1 MVCIIFIRSIVFLD
15 EVLPLIFELK
25 KAGLASKP
33 LFIANNRQTYE
44 YLRKNIVLY
53 EGIHSIGGRL
63 SYLYRYKNSYMNQI
77 YNIIVLRKYLYKKV
91 ISVETYDIG
100 NLLVSLLMAY
110 NRKILK
116 GKRIKS
122 LLFNRPYE
130 QSINNLEIYRIVRGE
145 SEKKEAGERVL
156 NGYDGIIMSHTK
168 EQYEVIYNQKLI
180 TDCPA
185 IRVGYTRGLLE
196 WQRFL
201 DKNTSRYFPEE
212 IKGPYFFFNLNR
224 VCRWMKEEDC
234 APSGEIFKESLLI
247 LKNFNDDIMT
257 VFKPHNNTDVD
268 KAVEIIKSTGYK
280 NYIISYSHPSLLIKN
295 AKFTFSYTASS
306 ISVEAYYLGCPTV
319 EYTHY
324 DSRFFKWNKWRPLYL
339 DSVDFFI
346 HRDPKQLKIV
356 LEKLIYED
364 IKIQREPHK
373 LRNGFPV
380 LSHDEIREAFCRIR

>member
-116 GKRIKS
+116 GKRIRS

-130 QSINNLEIYRIVRGE
+130 QSVNNVEIYRIVRGE
-145 SEKKEAGERVL
+145 PEKKEAKERVL
-156 NGYDGIIMSHTK
+156 KEYDYIIQSHAK
-168 EQYEVIYNQKLI
+168 KQWEAIFNQKLFA
-180 TDCPA
+180 DCPT
-185 IRVGYTRGLLE
+185 IRVGYTRGLPE

-201 DKNTSRYFPEE
+201 DKNTNRFLPKE
-212 IKGPYFFFNLNR
+212 IKAPYFFFNLTR
-224 VCRWMKEEDC
+224 VGRWLKEEDC
-234 APSGEIFKESLLI
+234 IPSNEIFEESLLI

-257 VFKPHNNTDVD
+257 VFKPHNVTDMD
-268 KAVEIIKSTGYK
+268 KAVAIIESTGYK
-280 NYIISYSHPSLLIKN
+280 NYIISYSHPCLLIKN
-295 AKFTFSYTASS
+295 AKFAFSYTASS
-306 ISVEAYYLGCPTV
+306 ISIEANFLGCPTV

-324 DSRFFKWNKWRPLYL
+324 DSRFFKWNKGRPLFL

-346 HRDPKQLKIV
+346 HRDPKQLEMV
-356 LEKLIYED
+356 LKKLIYED

-373 LRNGFPV
+373 LRNDFPV